1 MMVRDVMHKN
11 IQTLRPDSSVT
22 DAARQMRDGDFGVM
36 PVVDGDKVVGMLT
49 DRDIAIRAVAES
61 KNLGNMKVNEIM
73 TPDVLTC
80 SEEDDLGKVEKI
92 MSDRQVR
99 RIVVMGKNN
108 KLVGIVSVADLARQA
123 QGADQ
128 VSSTV
133 QNISEPEHREP
144 SRTQH

>member
-1 MMVRDVMHKN
+1 MVRDVMHKN
-11 IQTLRPDSSVT
+11 IKTIRPDSLVT

-36 PVVDGDKVVGMLT
+36 PVVDGDKIVGMVT
-49 DRDIAIRAVAES
+49 DRDIAVRAVAES
-61 KNLGNMKVNEIM
+61 KNLDSAKVNDIM

-80 SEEDDLGKVEKI
+80 SEEDDLDKVEKL

-99 RIVVMGKNN
+99 RIVVMGKND
-108 KLVGIVSVADLARQA
+108 KLVGIVSVADLARQEK
-123 QGADQ
+123 GADK

-133 QNISEPEHREP
+133 KNISEPEHREP